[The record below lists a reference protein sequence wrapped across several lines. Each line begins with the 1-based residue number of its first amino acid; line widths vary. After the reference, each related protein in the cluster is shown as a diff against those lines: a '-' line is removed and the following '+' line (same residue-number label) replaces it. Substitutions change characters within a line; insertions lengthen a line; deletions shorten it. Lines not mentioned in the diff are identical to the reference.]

1 MQALPMNGRKFNMNA
16 ERNEEIA
23 SLAGGCFWC
32 LEAPFRELVGV
43 HDVISGYMGGHVQNP
58 DYKQVCTGTTGHAE
72 VIRIHFDPAQIDYRD
87 LLEVFFALHDPTTP
101 NRQGNDIGTQY
112 RSAVFYHSDE
122 QRDIARTV
130 IAELSAEGVWGEPV
144 TTQVVPA
151 TTFYPAEDYHQHYFE
166 RNPFQPY
173 CMAIVA
179 PKVAKLRAKFASRL
193 KRSAG

>member
-1 MQALPMNGRKFNMNA
+1 MNA

-122 QRDIARTV
+122 QRDIARAV
-130 IAELSAEGVWGEPV
+130 IAELSAEGVWDEPV

-151 TTFYPAEDYHQHYFE
+151 TTFYPAENYHQHYFE

>member
-1 MQALPMNGRKFNMNA
+1 MNA
-16 ERNEEIA
+16 ERNDEIA

-43 HDVISGYMGGHVQNP
+43 HDVISGYMDGHVQNP

-72 VIRIHFDPAQIDYRD
+72 VIRIHFDPTKIDYRD
-87 LLEVFFALHDPTTP
+87 LLEVFFALHDPTTL
-101 NRQGNDIGTQY
+101 NRQGNDVGTQY
-112 RSAVFYHSDE
+112 RSAVFYHTDE
-122 QRDIARTV
+122 QRDIARAV
-130 IAELSAEGVWGEPV
+130 IAELSAEGVWDEPI

-166 RNPFQPY
+166 RNPLQPY
-173 CMAIVA
+173 CMAVVA

-193 KRSAG
+193 RRSVG